1 METAPQIE
9 VTSAAALVHEAV
21 RAVERGE
28 WANAVASARAAA
40 RQGNT
45 WPALGPVVL
54 GLYAAGRLADAIQVL
69 QFCRRDPETLN
80 ALGCAAFEL
89 GGVDGAVT
97 LLREAVSAAPSCPAF
112 LANLSVAFRAQG
124 RPVEAAAC
132 LRRAQQLDPLDLRI
146 DRLSLMT
153 AHAALAERL
162 PTSAGPCYGH
172 LLSCLSP
179 LSGSVR
185 RGLTVNLQDASEAA
199 WDLHVDITEEAPALP
214 PRGLLI
220 ASLWND
226 AGLFLKEGRLSWASS
241 PEGKLLARVD
251 GPPARWIQRRRYFRI
266 LAGDFLKVE
275 LEGARVAPRR
285 LRDLSAQ
292 GFSYYDDTPPEM
304 GFTHT
309 WHVGLSGV
317 DLELPG
323 VVRAIRPS
331 LSGRPVVGIEFM
343 APEKQVDR
351 LARAIH
357 EHMRR
362 LHSFRGSSKPS

>member
-1 METAPQIE
+1 METATQIE
-9 VTSAAALVHEAV
+9 ITSAETLIREAV
-21 RAVERGE
+21 QAVERGE
-28 WANAVASARAAA
+28 WAKAVAAARAAA
-40 RQGNT
+40 RQENS

-69 QFCRRDPETLN
+69 QFTRQAPETLN

-97 LLREAVSAAPSCPAF
+97 VLRQAVAAAPSCPSF

-146 DRLSLMT
+146 DRLALMT

-162 PTSAGPCYGH
+162 PTSAGQCYGH

-179 LSGSVR
+179 VSGSVR
-185 RGLTVNLQDASEAA
+185 KGLSVDLQDASEAA
-199 WDLHVDITEEAPALP
+199 WDLRIDLAEEAPPLP

-226 AGLFLKEGRLSWASS
+226 AGLFLKEGHLSWVSS

-292 GFSYYDDTPPEM
+292 GFSYYDDAPPEP
-304 GFTHT
+304 GLTQA
-309 WHVGLSGV
+309 WQVGLSGV

-331 LSGRPVVGIEFM
+331 PSGRTVVGVEFM

>member
-1 METAPQIE
+1 METATQIE
-9 VTSAAALVHEAV
+9 VTSAGTLLREAV
-21 RAVERGE
+21 HAVERGE
-28 WANAVASARAAA
+28 WAKAVASAKGAA
-40 RQGNT
+40 RQDAS
-45 WPALGPVVL
+45 WSALGPVVL
-54 GLYAAGRLADAIQVL
+54 GLYAAGRLEESLQVL
-69 QFCRRDPETLN
+69 QFTRRDPETLN
-80 ALGCAAFEL
+80 ALGCSAFEL
-89 GGVDGAVT
+89 GRLDAGVSALRQAV
-97 LLREAVSAAPSCPAF
+97 AAAPSCPSF

-146 DRLSLMT
+146 DRLALMT
-153 AHAALAERL
+153 AHAAPAERL
-162 PTSAGPCYGH
+162 PTSAGQCYGH
-172 LLSCLSP
+172 ILSCLSP
-179 LSGSVR
+179 MSGSVR
-185 RGLTVNLQDASEAA
+185 KGLTVNLKEASDPA
-199 WDLHVDITEEAPALP
+199 WDLRIDISEEAPPLP

-226 AGLFLKEGRLSWASS
+226 AGLFLKEGRLSWVSS

-275 LEGARVAPRR
+275 LEGARVVPRR

-292 GFSYYDDTPPEM
+292 GFSYYDDTPPEP
-304 GFTHT
+304 GLTHA
-309 WHVGLSGV
+309 WQIGLAGV

-323 VVRAIRPS
+323 VVRAVRPS
-331 LSGRPVVGIEFM
+331 PSGRPVVGVEFM